1 MKLNR
6 FLGIILIVGALFLNS
21 CSVQTREIGFGGG
34 NFSMPKSANKAFAP
48 KNTIVDSVV
57 TIANLEQIKNDPNIV
72 QFSQFKSEKG
82 QLFTEKTFV
91 NTITSIPVQKE
102 IAKLKIN
109 KSSRL
114 VSSKDIGRTMG
125 WTSIFLG
132 LLATLFSG
140 NFLSILLAA
149 CGVIIGLV
157 GLKVRP
163 GFIGRILCYAG
174 IAISIF
180 SVFSGIIGTIVTLL
194 FLVALILILL
204 IVLKKA

>member
-6 FLGIILIVGALFLNS
+6 FLGIILIVGALFVSS

-34 NFSMPKSANKAFAP
+34 NWSMPKSAIKAFTQ
-48 KNTIVDSVV
+48 KNAIVDSVV
-57 TIANLEQIKNDPNIV
+57 TTANMEQIEKDPNSV
-72 QFSQFKSEKG
+72 QFKAEKG

-91 NTITSIPVQKE
+91 KKTISNSVQKE

-114 VSSKDIGRTMG
+114 VSSKDIGRSMG
-125 WTSIFLG
+125 WTSICLG

-140 NFLSILLAA
+140 AKLLSILLAA
-149 CGVIIGLV
+149 CGVIIGLA
-157 GLKVRP
+157 GLKIRP
-163 GFIGRILCYAG
+163 GFWGRILCYAG

-204 IVLKKA
+204 ILLKKV